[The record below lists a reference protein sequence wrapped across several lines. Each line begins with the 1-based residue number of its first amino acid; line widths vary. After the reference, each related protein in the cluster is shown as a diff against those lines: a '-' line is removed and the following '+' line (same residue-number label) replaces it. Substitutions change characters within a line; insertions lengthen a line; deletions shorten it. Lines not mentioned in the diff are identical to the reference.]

1 VALKLFAAAVIIAA
15 HLPAIGG
22 HALAGRAAAV
32 ARNVW
37 RPLFRVLCI
46 KPLGGRLAA
55 KKRLRSASRTRDD
68 ESDRLSRYGIAG
80 GLDVGW

>member
-22 HALAGRAAAV
+22 HALAARAAAV

-37 RPLFRVLCI
+37 RPLLRVLCI
-46 KPLGGRLAA
+46 KPLGWRLAA
-55 KKRLRSASRTRDD
+55 KKRPQSEDRDQ
-68 ESDRLSRYGIAG
+68 
-80 GLDVGW
+80 